1 MNTITITYT
10 LYWQLKSYPEY
21 QFTKCKKC
29 FNIKTGKKIKQVS
42 QSNCI
47 GYNIRG
53 KFKSLHSLRNE
64 IIKIKQKEK
73 LPF

>member
-1 MNTITITYT
+1 MNTITVTYT
-10 LYWQLKSYPEY
+10 LYWQLENYPEY

-29 FNIKTGKKIKQVS
+29 FNVKTGKQIKQVT
-42 QSNCI
+42 SNGCI

-53 KFKSLHSLRNE
+53 VFKSLHLLRNQ

>member
-1 MNTITITYT
+1 MQVVKDIVDND
-10 LYWQLKSYPEY
+10 LQLGLVPNK
-21 QFTKCKKC
+21 Q
-29 FNIKTGKKIKQVS
+29 IKQVS
-42 QSNCI
+42 NNGCI

-53 KFKSLHSLRNE
+53 VFKSLHSLRNQ